1 MSKML
6 KTLVAAAALAATTV
20 ASATPILGTLQFKA
34 DLVLL
39 SNGNIDWNDGVT
51 FNPPPNA
58 TATYGDFQVG
68 AIGPNAGLFGTVH
81 NQFAKIRDMSSPQV
95 WPGDANNFAVGVN
108 TLVAD
113 YITFNTKPNWKF
125 NATFL
130 AAGLTIDQ
138 DGAGPL
144 PAVTTPFQFSTGAN
158 GLDVR
163 LDVSGYSWD
172 DTNANGIYDTGEDLT
187 KWKAIITSQYPQ
199 YASLGAALADL
210 QTNGALQN
218 NQWSGTLIAERLP
231 EPASIALVGLALA
244 GLGVASRRR
253 QAK

>member
-6 KTLVAAAALAATTV
+6 KTLVAAAALAATSV
-20 ASATPILGTLQFKA
+20 VSATPILGTMQFKA

-39 SNGNIDWNDGVT
+39 SNGNIDWNNGLT

-81 NQFAKIRDMSSPQV
+81 NQFAKIHDMSSPDV
-95 WPGDANNFAVGVN
+95 WPGDANNFPVGVN
-108 TLVAD
+108 TLVTN
-113 YITFNTKPNWKF
+113 YITFDTKPNWKF
-125 NATFL
+125 NATFV
-130 AAGLTIDQ
+130 AMGLTFDP
-138 DGAGPL
+138 DGAGPM
-144 PAVTTPFQFSTGAN
+144 PAITTPFQFSVGPN

-163 LDVSGYSWD
+163 MDVSGYAWD
-172 DTNANGIYDTGEDLT
+172 DTNANGIYDAGEDLT

-199 YASLGAALADL
+199 YSSLLAALTDL
-210 QTNGALQN
+210 QANGNLQN

-244 GLGVASRRR
+244 GLGAASRRR
-253 QAK
+253 QVK

>member
-1 MSKML
+1 MSKTL
-6 KTLVAAAALAATTV
+6 KTLVAAAALAATTI

-39 SNGNIDWNDGVT
+39 SNGNIDWNDGVN
-51 FNPPPNA
+51 FNNPPNA
-58 TATYGDFQVG
+58 SATYGNFQVG
-68 AIGPNAGLFGTVH
+68 AIGPNAGLFGTQH
-81 NQFAKIRDMSSPQV
+81 NQGAKIRDMSSPQV

-108 TLVAD
+108 TLVTD
-113 YITFNTKPNWKF
+113 FITFDNKPNWKF

-130 AAGLTIDQ
+130 AQGLTI
-138 DGAGPL
+138 GPI
-144 PAVTTPFQFSTGAN
+144 VTPFQFSSGPN

-163 LDVSGYSWD
+163 LDVSGMSFD
-172 DTNANGIYDTGEDLT
+172 DTNGNGVWDSGEDLT

-199 YASLGAALADL
+199 YTSLAAALADL
-210 QTNGALQN
+210 NTLGALQN
-218 NQWSGTLIAERLP
+218 NQWSGTLIAQPLP